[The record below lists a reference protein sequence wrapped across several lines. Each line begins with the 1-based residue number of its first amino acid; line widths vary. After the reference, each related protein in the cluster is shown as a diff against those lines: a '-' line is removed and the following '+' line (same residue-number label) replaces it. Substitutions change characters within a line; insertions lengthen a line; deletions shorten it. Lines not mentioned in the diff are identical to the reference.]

1 MKPGAVDVAHPDLES
16 GEFDISPERLANLL
30 STAHLVD
37 VDRSVMDRIS
47 DALRACAASGGAAVR
62 VAWQQAGAHLVADL
76 ARLAATAP
84 FLLPILAKRPDVL
97 CGLATDDL
105 SRPRQRADFEAALDR
120 AFAAAPSDDE
130 AGEILRRVKYS
141 ELIRITMREASLERV
156 PFERTAETLLEISD
170 LADALLN
177 RAIEIAAARIRAAVG
192 LPCWLGPDGNETALP
207 FTVFGLGKLGS
218 QELNYSSDVDL
229 VYAYGCADREL
240 AEAELRYCG
249 SDEISPAAYFTRL
262 AQEFHRLVTATTAEG
277 FLYRIDLDLRPEG
290 ASGAL
295 VLPSVALLSYFENA
309 AATWERAAFMKAR
322 PVAGDVEFGWRLI
335 REMVPLLYRS
345 TMDFEGVAAIKTLKQ
360 QVEAAKGRTGA
371 TFNVKLGPGGIR
383 DVESVAQAMQLLHG
397 GRIPQL
403 RQRSTQATIEGL
415 RDAGVLDADHATGL
429 LAAYRFYRRA
439 ENRVQMF
446 AERQTHVLPADAGQ
460 MHTLAQSLGFTGPDA
475 VEQFHRELEQHRAF
489 CRARFAEVFSDA
501 GPDRVMGLLMRHV
514 PQALGN
520 PVNRPLYENL
530 ASQFGR
536 EIDAGAHPER
546 TLVNLDRF
554 LAGLR
559 GRRFYFELLFDR
571 PELIRRLASLFAA
584 SEYLSAF
591 FAAYPRLIEPIFD
604 DPKTLLL
611 DRSQLD
617 AEFESIWKEA
627 SADERRDPTEVYL
640 ESLRLFHHRAMVN
653 IGLIDLDDKVE
664 RSAIEQAH
672 TWVAETCIARA
683 LTLAEQQVRTR
694 TPRPSD
700 SSFLVVGMGK
710 LGSCELTYG
719 SDLDVIFLYDVAGA
733 SEYEL
738 ATAQEYFARLAQKMI
753 WALTTPV
760 VTGTCYEVDARLRPS
775 GGQGTLVTSLGGFRA
790 YHERGAQVWERQA
803 LLRARGVSGDGELAS
818 RFDALR
824 REILGRSLHEDPAP
838 EIDRIRRRMEGEI
851 ARETAQRHDFKTG
864 HGGLLDVESVVQL
877 LQLRHAG
884 TLPTLLDTSPVADQ
898 IERLAAAGFLD
909 REAHEALSNGWN
921 FLQRL
926 SNRLRIVANRSIS
939 DLDEERGDLDA
950 LAHTLGYQSLQRAGG
965 ARRSLLADYQ
975 RHTSA
980 VRAVY
985 ERYFRPN

>member
-1 MKPGAVDVAHPDLES
+1 MNLPTRESDGA
-16 GEFDISPERLANLL
+16 DISSEQVAEILNRARNL
-30 STAHLVD
+30 D
-37 VDRSVMDRIS
+37 VDRSIVERIA
-47 DALRACAASGGAAVR
+47 DALRSCVARGGAPAR
-62 VAWQQAGAHLVADL
+62 TAWRQAGSHLAADL
-76 ARLAATAP
+76 ARLAASAP

-105 SRPRQRADFEAALDR
+105 SQPRLRADFDSVLDR
-120 AFAAAPSDDE
+120 AFAAAPSDAD
-130 AGEILRRVKYS
+130 AGEILRRVKYG
-141 ELIRITMREASLERV
+141 ELIRITLREASLERV

-170 LADALLN
+170 LADALLS
-177 RAIEIAAARIRAAVG
+177 RAIEIAAARLRSAVG
-192 LPCWLGPDGNETALP
+192 PPCWRSDDGNETALP
-207 FTVFGLGKLGS
+207 FTVLGLGKLGS

-229 VYAYGCADREL
+229 VYAYGCADRDNP
-240 AEAELRYCG
+240 EAQLRFCG
-249 SDEISPAAYFTRL
+249 SEEISPAAYFTRL
-262 AQEFHRLVTATTAEG
+262 AQEFHRLVSATTAEG

-290 ASGAL
+290 ASGTL

-322 PVAGDVEFGWRLI
+322 PVAGDVDFGWRLI

-403 RQRSTQATIEGL
+403 RLRSTQATIEGL
-415 RDAGVLDADHATGL
+415 RDAGVLDPRHATGL
-429 LAAYRFYRRA
+429 LAAYRFYRRT

-446 AERQTHVLPADAGQ
+446 AERQTHVLPADSTQIDSIAR
-460 MHTLAQSLGFTGPDA
+460 SLGFTGDDA
-475 VEQFHRELEQHRAF
+475 VERFHRELEGHRAF

-501 GPDRVMGLLMRHV
+501 GPDRVIGLLMRHV

-530 ASQFGR
+530 AAQFGR
-536 EIDAGAHPER
+536 EIDASAHPER
-546 TLVNLDRF
+546 ALVNLDRF

-611 DRSQLD
+611 ERPQLD
-617 AEFESIWKEA
+617 AEFESIWREA
-627 SADERRDPTEVYL
+627 SADARRDPTEVYL

-653 IGLIDLDDKVE
+653 IGLIDLDGKVE
-664 RSAIEQAH
+664 RAAIERAH

-683 LTLAEQQVRTR
+683 LTLAEQQVRAR
-694 TPRPSD
+694 APRPAD
-700 SSFLVVGMGK
+700 ASFLVVGMGK
-710 LGSCELTYG
+710 LGSYELTYG

-738 ATAQEYFARLAQKMI
+738 AAAQEFFARLAQKMI

-803 LLRARGVSGDGELAS
+803 LLRARGVSGDEELAS
-818 RFDALR
+818 RFDELR
-824 REILGRSLHEDPAP
+824 RDILGRPVQTDPAP

-877 LQLRHAG
+877 LQLRHAAAD
-884 TLPTLLDTSPVADQ
+884 PALLDTCPIAVQ
-898 IERLAAAGFLD
+898 IERLAAAGLLD
-909 REAHEALSNGWN
+909 REAHQALTNGWD

-950 LAHTLGYQSLQRAGG
+950 LAHTLGYQSPQRAGG

-985 ERYFRPN
+985 ERYFRLSPPSRP